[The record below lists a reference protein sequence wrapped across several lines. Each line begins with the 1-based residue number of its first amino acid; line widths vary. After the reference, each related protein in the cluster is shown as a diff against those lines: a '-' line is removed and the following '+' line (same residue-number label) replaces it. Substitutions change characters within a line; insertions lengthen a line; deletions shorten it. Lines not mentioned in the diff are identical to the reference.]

1 MLPLILVLATCAAL
15 LIAVAAAMPFL
26 GREKAR
32 LATCRANEKSLA
44 TATLM
49 YAADH
54 SGVLPPSA
62 RWDDAILPYAKNS
75 NVFICPS
82 AGNRGNWPPG
92 YAFNSHLDD
101 VREVSAMP
109 VPAVCPIL
117 WDSTT
122 LVANAADGG
131 TSLAMRHRGGANV
144 AFADGQVKWLDSA
157 ARLTFDPMSAERD
170 DAADAPSR

>member
-1 MLPLILVLATCAAL
+1 
-15 LIAVAAAMPFL
+15 
-26 GREKAR
+26 
-32 LATCRANEKSLA
+32 
-44 TATLM
+44 
-49 YAADH
+49 
-54 SGVLPPSA
+54 
-62 RWDDAILPYAKNS
+62 
-75 NVFICPS
+75 
-82 AGNRGNWPPG
+82 
-92 YAFNSHLDD
+92 
-101 VREVSAMP
+101 MP

-131 TSLAMRHRGGANV
+131 TNLAMRHRGGANV